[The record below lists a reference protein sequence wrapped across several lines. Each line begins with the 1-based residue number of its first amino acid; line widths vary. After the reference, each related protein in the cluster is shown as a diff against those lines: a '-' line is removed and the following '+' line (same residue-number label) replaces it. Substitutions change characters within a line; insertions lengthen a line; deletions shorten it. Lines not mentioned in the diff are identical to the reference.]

1 MNDIKKGT
9 SDIWL
14 IAFRALFEV
23 SLVFMSSRDASQI
36 WTESVDVRQ
45 APENS
50 DHIVREFVDQLLSV
64 LWRVLGRGQELRE
77 RGRDLAVG
85 SFSRVRR
92 YIYHFVCYLW
102 NESFQWS

>member
-92 YIYHFVCYLW
+92 YICHFVCYLW